1 MRNTVECGSAKC
13 SNRPTAYR
21 VSVCAKTP
29 TAGVRFRY
37 SALASSSNVALRYAV
52 KRFSVIYPMGE
63 IERIYVQPL
72 KA

>member
-1 MRNTVECGSAKC
+1 MPNNLELGSVKN

-29 TAGVRFRY
+29 TESVRFRY
-37 SALASSSNVALRYAV
+37 SALASSSTVALRYAV
-52 KRFSVIYPMGE
+52 KRFLQCHPLGA
-63 IERIYVQPL
+63 IERVYVQPI

>member
-1 MRNTVECGSAKC
+1 MPNNVECGSVKN

-29 TAGVRFRY
+29 TESVRFRY
-37 SALASSSNVALRYAV
+37 SALATSSTVAMRYAV
-52 KRFSVIYPMGE
+52 KRFLQCHPLGA
-63 IERIYVQPL
+63 IERVYVQPI

>member
-1 MRNTVECGSAKC
+1 MQNDVMSGSVKN

-29 TAGVRFRY
+29 TESVRFRY
-37 SALASSSNVALRYAV
+37 SALATSSTVAMRYAV
-52 KRFSVIYPMGE
+52 KRFLQCHPLGA
-63 IERIYVQPL
+63 IERVYVQPI

>member
-1 MRNTVECGSAKC
+1 MLHNTECGLVKN
-13 SNRPTAYR
+13 SNQPTAYR

-29 TAGVRFRY
+29 TESVRFRY
-37 SALASSSNVALRYAV
+37 SALATSSNVALRYAV
-52 KRFSVIYPMGE
+52 KRFLQCNPTGA